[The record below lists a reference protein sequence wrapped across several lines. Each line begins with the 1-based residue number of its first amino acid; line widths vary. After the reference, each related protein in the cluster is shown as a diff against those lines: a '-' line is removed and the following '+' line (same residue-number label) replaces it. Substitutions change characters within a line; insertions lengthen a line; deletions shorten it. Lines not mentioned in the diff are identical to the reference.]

1 MFIIHLCLH
10 VHLNI
15 LIVHF
20 DNVVEKKEKETDK
33 VQLKIQFKLNGS

>member
-33 VQLKIQFKLNGS
+33 VFNNDSTQNSV